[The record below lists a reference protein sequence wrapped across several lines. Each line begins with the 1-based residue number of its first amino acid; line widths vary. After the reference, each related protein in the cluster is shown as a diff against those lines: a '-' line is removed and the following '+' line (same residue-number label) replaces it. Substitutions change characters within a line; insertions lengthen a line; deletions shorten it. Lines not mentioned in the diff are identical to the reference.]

1 MGLTASSPTPLTS
14 SSTLDQLVKPSAS
27 TPGRSMMTSFG
38 VPFSIV
44 PPLDPFADS
53 ARAART
59 SIIAFLRRAIS
70 VGYLEVHEGSE
81 VLSFGRSLPGCNI
94 VRLLVTQ
101 GTFWTRVFHSGDLG
115 CSSFLYLARLAARSL
130 TSDYSQRGLHD
141 GRSPHRRERPRLR
154 DERMGSA
161 SHTAYRRSPVPQIWL
176 DNEESMQCMSSSL
189 HRVASALSGW
199 TNALFGQT
207 LSRARLNAMA
217 SYDQSNDLFR
227 VRALVHPSRSWTHC

>member
-1 MGLTASSPTPLTS
+1 LLNGTSLSVALPGRRLSTVIRQPVEPGGCVSRPPRTFYPPSRASSTMGLTASSPIPSTS

-38 VPFSIV
+38 VPFSIIA
-44 PPLDPFADS
+44 PLDPFADS

-59 SIIAFLRRAIS
+59 SIIAFLRRAMS

-115 CSSFLYLARLAARSL
+115 CSSFLYLAHLASRSL

-154 DERMGSA
+154 DERTWLCF
-161 SHTAYRRSPVPQIWL
+161 SHSI
-176 DNEESMQCMSSSL
+176 S
-189 HRVASALSGW
+189 
-199 TNALFGQT
+199 T
-207 LSRARLNAMA
+207 LIGAAAMA
-217 SYDQSNDLFR
+217 R
-227 VRALVHPSRSWTHC
+227 